1 MLQNHCGNPTPI
13 KYLKFLKIYVIIYIE
28 NEKRRKDN
36 MHFDRIKDLEN
47 MIDSY
52 LKEALKAEIDNMIT
66 KRRGNI
72 DEAQKDFIGFV
83 NEIKAM
89 GAEIFEN
96 KRVENYEKAEAAK
109 ELERQRQLKL
119 ERQRKEEEAAR
130 RREVEETLRSK
141 REAEEVEKRRREAK
155 EAFRRSR
162 EATLD
167 DILNTVQEK
176 LKTDSNKSETV
187 TKKSVNVFDDDIFNM
202 FLSTVLEEVFK

>member
-1 MLQNHCGNPTPI
+1 MN
-13 KYLKFLKIYVIIYIE
+13 
-28 NEKRRKDN
+28 
-36 MHFDRIKDLEN
+36 FDRIKDLEN

-52 LKEALKAEIDNMIT
+52 LKEALKAEINNMIT

-89 GAEIFEN
+89 GAEIFED
-96 KRVENYEKAEAAK
+96 KRRENYEKAEAAK

-119 ERQRKEEEAAR
+119 ERQRREEEAAR
-130 RREVEETLRSK
+130 RKEVEETLRSK

-187 TKKSVNVFDDDIFNM
+187 TKKNVNVFDDDIFNM

>member
-1 MLQNHCGNPTPI
+1 MN
-13 KYLKFLKIYVIIYIE
+13 
-28 NEKRRKDN
+28 
-36 MHFDRIKDLEN
+36 FDRIKDLEN

-52 LKEALKAEIDNMIT
+52 LKEALKTEIDNMIT
-66 KRRGNI
+66 KRKGNI

-119 ERQRKEEEAAR
+119 ERQRKEEEAEKKRREIAEAFKRNKEMEAAKELER
-130 RREVEETLRSK
+130 RRKEV
-141 REAEEVEKRRREAK
+141 
-155 EAFRRSR
+155 
-162 EATLD
+162 D
-167 DILNTVQEK
+167 DILNTIQTKSKKE
-176 LKTDSNKSETV
+176 SNTET

>member
-1 MLQNHCGNPTPI
+1 MN
-13 KYLKFLKIYVIIYIE
+13 
-28 NEKRRKDN
+28 
-36 MHFDRIKDLEN
+36 FDRIKDLEN

-52 LKEALKAEIDNMIT
+52 LNEALKAEIDNLIA

>member
-1 MLQNHCGNPTPI
+1 MKKGE
-13 KYLKFLKIYVIIYIE
+13 KI
-28 NEKRRKDN
+28 N
-36 MHFDRIKDLEN
+36 MNFDRIKDLEN

-52 LKEALKAEIDNMIT
+52 LKEALKAEIDNLIT

>member
-1 MLQNHCGNPTPI
+1 MN
-13 KYLKFLKIYVIIYIE
+13 
-28 NEKRRKDN
+28 
-36 MHFDRIKDLEN
+36 FDRIKDLEN

-130 RREVEETLRSK
+130 RREVAEAFKRNKEMEAAKELEIQRKKEEAARR
-141 REAEEVEKRRREAK
+141 REAEEALRRK
-155 EAFRRSR
+155 R

-176 LKTDSNKSETV
+176 LKSDSNKSETV

>member
-1 MLQNHCGNPTPI
+1 MN
-13 KYLKFLKIYVIIYIE
+13 
-28 NEKRRKDN
+28 
-36 MHFDRIKDLEN
+36 FDRIKDLEN

>member
-1 MLQNHCGNPTPI
+1 MN
-13 KYLKFLKIYVIIYIE
+13 
-28 NEKRRKDN
+28 
-36 MHFDRIKDLEN
+36 FDRIKDLEN

-52 LKEALKAEIDNMIT
+52 LKEALKAEIDNMIA
-66 KRRGNI
+66 KRIGNI

-89 GAEIFEN
+89 GAEIFED
-96 KRVENYEKAEAAK
+96 KRRENYERAEAAK
-109 ELERQRQLKL
+109 ELERQRREEEAFKRNKEMEVAKEL
-119 ERQRKEEEAAR
+119 EIQRKKEEAAR
-130 RREVEETLRSK
+130 RRE
-141 REAEEVEKRRREAK
+141 AEEALRRK
-155 EAFRRSR
+155 R

-187 TKKSVNVFDDDIFNM
+187 TKKSVNVFDDDIFDM

>member
-1 MLQNHCGNPTPI
+1 
-13 KYLKFLKIYVIIYIE
+13 
-28 NEKRRKDN
+28 

-52 LKEALKAEIDNMIT
+52 IKEALKAEIDNLIA

-141 REAEEVEKRRREAK
+141 REAEEVEKRRREAE
-155 EAFRRSR
+155 EALRRKR

-176 LKTDSNKSETV
+176 LKSDSNKSETV

>member
-1 MLQNHCGNPTPI
+1 MN
-13 KYLKFLKIYVIIYIE
+13 
-28 NEKRRKDN
+28 
-36 MHFDRIKDLEN
+36 FDRIKDLEN

-52 LKEALKAEIDNMIT
+52 LKEALKAEIDNIIT

-83 NEIKAM
+83 NEIKTM

-96 KRVENYEKAEAAK
+96 KRRENYEKAEAAK

-141 REAEEVEKRRREAK
+141 KEAEEVEKRRREAK

>member
-1 MLQNHCGNPTPI
+1 MN
-13 KYLKFLKIYVIIYIE
+13 
-28 NEKRRKDN
+28 
-36 MHFDRIKDLEN
+36 FDRIKDLEN

-52 LKEALKAEIDNMIT
+52 LKEALKAEIDNMIV
-66 KRRGNI
+66 KRKGNI

-141 REAEEVEKRRREAK
+141 KEAEEALRRK
-155 EAFRRSR
+155 R

>member
-1 MLQNHCGNPTPI
+1 MN
-13 KYLKFLKIYVIIYIE
+13 
-28 NEKRRKDN
+28 
-36 MHFDRIKDLEN
+36 FDRIKDLEN

-96 KRVENYEKAEAAK
+96 KRRENYEKAEAAK

-176 LKTDSNKSETV
+176 LKADSNKSETV

>member
-1 MLQNHCGNPTPI
+1 MN
-13 KYLKFLKIYVIIYIE
+13 
-28 NEKRRKDN
+28 
-36 MHFDRIKDLEN
+36 FDRIKDLEN

-52 LKEALKAEIDNMIT
+52 LKEALKAEINNMIT

-119 ERQRKEEEAAR
+119 ERQRKEEEAEKKRREIAEAFKRNKEMEAAKELERR
-130 RREVEETLRSK
+130 RREV
-141 REAEEVEKRRREAK
+141 
-155 EAFRRSR
+155 
-162 EATLD
+162 D
-167 DILNTVQEK
+167 DILNTIQTK
-176 LKTDSNKSETV
+176 LKKESNTETE
-187 TKKSVNVFDDDIFNM
+187 TKKKVNVVFDDDIFNM

>member
-1 MLQNHCGNPTPI
+1 MN
-13 KYLKFLKIYVIIYIE
+13 
-28 NEKRRKDN
+28 
-36 MHFDRIKDLEN
+36 FDRIKDLEN

-52 LKEALKAEIDNMIT
+52 LKEALKAEIDNLIV

-89 GAEIFEN
+89 GAEIFED
-96 KRVENYEKAEAAK
+96 KRRENYEKAEAAK

-155 EAFRRSR
+155 EAFRLHRHTWSFGYSGKHCCNYQ
-162 EATLD
+162 LFS
-167 DILNTVQEK
+167 K
-176 LKTDSNKSETV
+176 LTRHERDRWTDQQRN
-187 TKKSVNVFDDDIFNM
+187 
-202 FLSTVLEEVFK
+202 

>member
-1 MLQNHCGNPTPI
+1 MKKGE
-13 KYLKFLKIYVIIYIE
+13 KI
-28 NEKRRKDN
+28 N
-36 MHFDRIKDLEN
+36 MNFDRIKDLEN

-176 LKTDSNKSETV
+176 LKSDSNKAETV
-187 TKKSVNVFDDDIFNM
+187 TKKSVKVFDDDIFNM

>member
-1 MLQNHCGNPTPI
+1 MN
-13 KYLKFLKIYVIIYIE
+13 
-28 NEKRRKDN
+28 
-36 MHFDRIKDLEN
+36 FDRIKDLEN

-52 LKEALKAEIDNMIT
+52 LKEALKAEIDNMIA

-176 LKTDSNKSETV
+176 LKSDSNKSETV
-187 TKKSVNVFDDDIFNM
+187 TKKSVNVFNDDIFNM

>member
-1 MLQNHCGNPTPI
+1 
-13 KYLKFLKIYVIIYIE
+13 
-28 NEKRRKDN
+28 
-36 MHFDRIKDLEN
+36 MHFDRITDLEN

-52 LKEALKAEIDNMIT
+52 IKEALKEEIDNLII
-66 KRRGNI
+66 KRKGNI

-141 REAEEVEKRRREAK
+141 REAEEVEKRRREAE
-155 EAFRRSR
+155 EALRRKR

>member
-1 MLQNHCGNPTPI
+1 MN
-13 KYLKFLKIYVIIYIE
+13 
-28 NEKRRKDN
+28 
-36 MHFDRIKDLEN
+36 FDRIEDLEK

-52 LKEALKAEIDNMIT
+52 INEALKAEIDNLIT

-130 RREVEETLRSK
+130 KREVEETLRSK

-162 EATLD
+162 GATLD

>member
-1 MLQNHCGNPTPI
+1 MKKGE
-13 KYLKFLKIYVIIYIE
+13 KI
-28 NEKRRKDN
+28 N
-36 MHFDRIKDLEN
+36 MNFDRIKDLEN

-52 LKEALKAEIDNMIT
+52 LKEALKAEIDNMIA
-66 KRRGNI
+66 KRKGNI

-141 REAEEVEKRRREAK
+141 REAEEAARRREAE
-155 EAFRRSR
+155 EALRRKR

-176 LKTDSNKSETV
+176 LKSDSNKSETV

>member
-1 MLQNHCGNPTPI
+1 MN
-13 KYLKFLKIYVIIYIE
+13 
-28 NEKRRKDN
+28 
-36 MHFDRIKDLEN
+36 FDRIKDLEN

-52 LKEALKAEIDNMIT
+52 LKEALKAEIDNLIA

-89 GAEIFEN
+89 GAEIFED
-96 KRVENYEKAEAAK
+96 KRRENYEKAEAAK

>member
-1 MLQNHCGNPTPI
+1 MN
-13 KYLKFLKIYVIIYIE
+13 
-28 NEKRRKDN
+28 
-36 MHFDRIKDLEN
+36 FDRIKDLES

-83 NEIKAM
+83 NEIKTM

-141 REAEEVEKRRREAK
+141 REAEEIEKRRREAE
-155 EAFRRSR
+155 EALRRKR

>member
-1 MLQNHCGNPTPI
+1 MN
-13 KYLKFLKIYVIIYIE
+13 
-28 NEKRRKDN
+28 
-36 MHFDRIKDLEN
+36 FDRIKDLEN

-52 LKEALKAEIDNMIT
+52 LKEALKAEIDNIIT

-89 GAEIFEN
+89 GAEIFED
-96 KRVENYEKAEAAK
+96 KRRENYEKAEAAK

-119 ERQRKEEEAAR
+119 ERQRKEEEA
-130 RREVEETLRSK
+130 
-141 REAEEVEKRRREAK
+141 EKRRKEIAEAFKRNKEMEAAK
-155 EAFRRSR
+155 ELEIQRKKEEAARRR

-202 FLSTVLEEVFK
+202 FLSTVLEEIFK

>member
-1 MLQNHCGNPTPI
+1 
-13 KYLKFLKIYVIIYIE
+13 
-28 NEKRRKDN
+28 

>member
-1 MLQNHCGNPTPI
+1 MN
-13 KYLKFLKIYVIIYIE
+13 
-28 NEKRRKDN
+28 
-36 MHFDRIKDLEN
+36 FDRIKDLEN

-187 TKKSVNVFDDDIFNM
+187 TKKKDVNVFNDDIFNM

>member
-1 MLQNHCGNPTPI
+1 MN
-13 KYLKFLKIYVIIYIE
+13 
-28 NEKRRKDN
+28 
-36 MHFDRIKDLEN
+36 FDRIKDLEN

-155 EAFRRSR
+155 EALRRKR

-176 LKTDSNKSETV
+176 LKTDSNKSETA

>member
-1 MLQNHCGNPTPI
+1 MKKGE
-13 KYLKFLKIYVIIYIE
+13 KI
-28 NEKRRKDN
+28 N
-36 MHFDRIKDLEN
+36 MNFDRIKDLEN

-89 GAEIFEN
+89 GAEIFES

-119 ERQRKEEEAAR
+119 ERQRKEEEA
-130 RREVEETLRSK
+130 
-141 REAEEVEKRRREAK
+141 EKRRREIEEAFKRHKEMEAAK
-155 EAFRRSR
+155 ELEIQRKKEEAARRREAEEALRRKR

>member
-1 MLQNHCGNPTPI
+1 MN
-13 KYLKFLKIYVIIYIE
+13 
-28 NEKRRKDN
+28 
-36 MHFDRIKDLEN
+36 FDRIKDLEN

-52 LKEALKAEIDNMIT
+52 LKEALKAEIDNMIA

-96 KRVENYEKAEAAK
+96 KRTENYEKAEAAK

-119 ERQRKEEEAAR
+119 ERQRKEEEAEKKRREIAEAFKRNKEMEAAKELER
-130 RREVEETLRSK
+130 RRKEV
-141 REAEEVEKRRREAK
+141 
-155 EAFRRSR
+155 
-162 EATLD
+162 D
-167 DILNTVQEK
+167 DILNTIQTK
-176 LKTDSNKSETV
+176 LKKESNTETET
-187 TKKSVNVFDDDIFNM
+187 TKKNINVFNDDIFNM

>member
-1 MLQNHCGNPTPI
+1 MKKGE
-13 KYLKFLKIYVIIYIE
+13 KI
-28 NEKRRKDN
+28 N
-36 MHFDRIKDLEN
+36 MNFDRIKDLEN

-130 RREVEETLRSK
+130 K
-141 REAEEVEKRRREAK
+141 REAEEALRRK
-155 EAFRRSR
+155 R

-176 LKTDSNKSETV
+176 LKSDSNKSETI

>member
-1 MLQNHCGNPTPI
+1 MN
-13 KYLKFLKIYVIIYIE
+13 
-28 NEKRRKDN
+28 
-36 MHFDRIKDLEN
+36 FDRIKDLEN

-176 LKTDSNKSETV
+176 LKADSNKSETV
-187 TKKSVNVFDDDIFNM
+187 TKKSVNVFNDDIFNM

>member
-1 MLQNHCGNPTPI
+1 MN
-13 KYLKFLKIYVIIYIE
+13 
-28 NEKRRKDN
+28 
-36 MHFDRIKDLEN
+36 FDRIKDLEN

-52 LKEALKAEIDNMIT
+52 LKEALKAEIDNIIA

-96 KRVENYEKAEAAK
+96 KRRENYEKAEAAK

-141 REAEEVEKRRREAK
+141 KEAEEVEKRRREAK

-176 LKTDSNKSETV
+176 LKSDSNKSETV

>member
-1 MLQNHCGNPTPI
+1 MN
-13 KYLKFLKIYVIIYIE
+13 
-28 NEKRRKDN
+28 
-36 MHFDRIKDLEN
+36 FDRIKDLEN

-89 GAEIFEN
+89 GAEIFED
-96 KRVENYEKAEAAK
+96 KRRENYEKAEAAK

-176 LKTDSNKSETV
+176 LKADSNKSETV
-187 TKKSVNVFDDDIFNM
+187 TKKNVNVFDDDIFDM

>member
-1 MLQNHCGNPTPI
+1 MN
-13 KYLKFLKIYVIIYIE
+13 
-28 NEKRRKDN
+28 
-36 MHFDRIKDLEN
+36 FDRIKDLEN

-52 LKEALKAEIDNMIT
+52 LKEALKAEIDNMIA

-96 KRVENYEKAEAAK
+96 KRRENYEKAEAAK

-130 RREVEETLRSK
+130 KREEIAEAFKRNKEMEAAKELEIQRKKEEAARR
-141 REAEEVEKRRREAK
+141 REAEEALRRK
-155 EAFRRSR
+155 R

-167 DILNTVQEK
+167 DILHTVQEK

-187 TKKSVNVFDDDIFNM
+187 TKKDVNVFNDDIFNM
-202 FLSTVLEEVFK
+202 FLSTVLEEVLK

>member
-1 MLQNHCGNPTPI
+1 MN
-13 KYLKFLKIYVIIYIE
+13 
-28 NEKRRKDN
+28 
-36 MHFDRIKDLEN
+36 FDRIKDLEN

-52 LKEALKAEIDNMIT
+52 LKEALKAEIDNMIA

-96 KRVENYEKAEAAK
+96 KRRENYEKAEAAK

-141 REAEEVEKRRREAK
+141 REAEEVEKRRREAE
-155 EAFRRSR
+155 EALRRKR

>member
-1 MLQNHCGNPTPI
+1 MKKGE
-13 KYLKFLKIYVIIYIE
+13 KI
-28 NEKRRKDN
+28 N
-36 MHFDRIKDLEN
+36 MNFDRIKDLEN

-119 ERQRKEEEAAR
+119 ERQRKEEEAEKKRREIEEAFKRNKEMEAAKELEIQRKKEEAAR
-130 RREVEETLRSK
+130 RRE
-141 REAEEVEKRRREAK
+141 AEEALRRK
-155 EAFRRSR
+155 R

-176 LKTDSNKSETV
+176 LKSDSNKSETI

>member
-1 MLQNHCGNPTPI
+1 MN
-13 KYLKFLKIYVIIYIE
+13 
-28 NEKRRKDN
+28 
-36 MHFDRIKDLEN
+36 FDRIKDLEN

-52 LKEALKAEIDNMIT
+52 LKEALKAEIDNLIV
-66 KRRGNI
+66 KRSGNI
-72 DEAQKDFIGFV
+72 DEAQKDFIGVV

-119 ERQRKEEEAAR
+119 ERQRKEEEA
-130 RREVEETLRSK
+130 
-141 REAEEVEKRRREAK
+141 EKRRREIEEAFKRNKEMEAAK
-155 EAFRRSR
+155 ELEIQRKKEEAARRREAEEALRRKR

-176 LKTDSNKSETV
+176 LKSDSNKSETV

>member
-1 MLQNHCGNPTPI
+1 MN
-13 KYLKFLKIYVIIYIE
+13 
-28 NEKRRKDN
+28 
-36 MHFDRIKDLEN
+36 FDRIKDLEN

-52 LKEALKAEIDNMIT
+52 LKEALKAEIDNLIA

-119 ERQRKEEEAAR
+119 ERQRKEEEA
-130 RREVEETLRSK
+130 
-141 REAEEVEKRRREAK
+141 EKRRREIEEAFKRNKEMEAAK
-155 EAFRRSR
+155 ELEIQRKKEEAARRREAEEALRRKR

>member
-1 MLQNHCGNPTPI
+1 MN
-13 KYLKFLKIYVIIYIE
+13 
-28 NEKRRKDN
+28 
-36 MHFDRIKDLEN
+36 FDRIKDLEN

-52 LKEALKAEIDNMIT
+52 LKEALKAEIDNMIA

-96 KRVENYEKAEAAK
+96 KRRENYEKAEAAK

-130 RREVEETLRSK
+130 RREVEETLKSK
-141 REAEEVEKRRREAK
+141 REAEEAEKRRREAK

-176 LKTDSNKSETV
+176 LKTDSNKSETE
-187 TKKSVNVFDDDIFNM
+187 TKKKVNVVFDDDIFNM

>member
-1 MLQNHCGNPTPI
+1 MN
-13 KYLKFLKIYVIIYIE
+13 
-28 NEKRRKDN
+28 
-36 MHFDRIKDLEN
+36 FDRIKDLEN

-52 LKEALKAEIDNMIT
+52 LKEALKAEIDNLIA

-89 GAEIFEN
+89 GAEIFED
-96 KRVENYEKAEAAK
+96 KRRENYEKAEAAK

-119 ERQRKEEEAAR
+119 ERQRKEEEAEKKRREIAEAFKRNKEMEAAKELER
-130 RREVEETLRSK
+130 RRKEV
-141 REAEEVEKRRREAK
+141 
-155 EAFRRSR
+155 
-162 EATLD
+162 D
-167 DILNTVQEK
+167 DILNTIQTK
-176 LKTDSNKSETV
+176 LKKESNTET